1 MAFYKLKN
9 LYLSKK
15 IHILTIIFF
24 FFSLEPNNKRVME
37 SLESLGKPCNTS
49 TATSADSTGPV
60 LNGSLLDATFSGVNN
75 AENES
80 TPFNNAVHEED
91 TFMDSDHEGSG
102 SDTSM

>member
-1 MAFYKLKN
+1 
-9 LYLSKK
+9 
-15 IHILTIIFF
+15 
-24 FFSLEPNNKRVME
+24 ME

-49 TATSADSTGPV
+49 TVTSTDSAGPV

-80 TPFNNAVHEED
+80 TPFNTVHEED

-102 SDTSM
+102 SDISI

>member
-1 MAFYKLKN
+1 M
-9 LYLSKK
+9 
-15 IHILTIIFF
+15 I
-24 FFSLEPNNKRVME
+24 FSLDPNNKRVME

-102 SDTSM
+102 SDISI